1 MITISQVKNTLNA
14 STNKLS
20 ELCTHESI
28 NKWSYKKPLDINK
41 NKIEDIDIY
50 KADCG
55 FNFDNITTTKVSEV
69 INNAG
74 KFTWVYKRP
83 TCCYRLG
90 DFDGY
95 NHSELPWFQ
104 SEFNNGTTS
113 ITQSTAYNL
122 TISFTGDMSKIT
134 QLSTFKTL
142 DFCLLIW
149 GTETKLYKC
158 ASMEDMMDLT
168 KVSITA
174 NLLYAGSYS
183 IVPVLTNSTT
193 TLNNTFVNLDNTTLL
208 TYYQLEANTL
218 RANIT
223 APPAPQR
230 IIITNFEV
238 ICELQ
243 QGEYIIHSISFNV
256 EGGDITPWFEII
268 LGHGEVKQY
277 KPNVTSAEGVYH
289 LTQEITTTDAMCKMY
304 YVDTDGTENIYNFN
318 LDKWI
323 N

>member
-1 MITISQVKNTLNA
+1 MISISQVKNTLNA
-14 STNKLS
+14 YTTKLS
-20 ELCTHESI
+20 ELCTYNTI

-41 NKIEDIDIY
+41 NKIDDADIY

-55 FNFDNITTTKVSEV
+55 FDFNNITTTKIAEV
-69 INNAG
+69 IKNAG
-74 KFTWVYKRP
+74 KFTWAYKRP
-83 TCCYRLG
+83 KNCYRLG

-95 NHSELPWFQ
+95 NHNEAPWFQ
-104 SEFNNGTTS
+104 CEFQNGSTS
-113 ITQSTAYNL
+113 ITQSTSYNL
-122 TISFTGDMSKIT
+122 TISFTGDMTKIT

-142 DFCLLIW
+142 DFCLLLW

-158 ASMEDMMDLT
+158 ATMEDMMDLT

-193 TLNNTFVNLDNTTLL
+193 TLNNTFVNIDNTAFN
-208 TYYQLEANTL
+208 TYYQLETNTL

-230 IIITNFEV
+230 IVISNFEV

-268 LGHGEVKQY
+268 IGYGEIKQY
-277 KPNVTSAEGVYH
+277 RPNIASADGVYH
-289 LTQEITTTDAMCKMY
+289 LEQEITTTDNLCKMY
-304 YVDTDGTENIYNFN
+304 YIDTDGTEKTYNFN

-323 N
+323 

>member
-1 MITISQVKNTLNA
+1 MISISQVKNTLNA

-20 ELCTHESI
+20 ELCTNSNI
-28 NKWSYKKPLDINK
+28 NKWSFKKPLDINK
-41 NKIEDIDIY
+41 NKIDDIDIY

-55 FNFDNITTTKVSEV
+55 FDFNNITTTKVSEV
-69 INNAG
+69 ITNAG

-95 NHSELPWFQ
+95 NHSELPWF
-104 SEFNNGTTS
+104 SCEFNNGSTT
-113 ITQSTAYNL
+113 ITQSTAYNI
-122 TISFTGDMSKIT
+122 TISFNGDMSRIT

-149 GTETKLYKC
+149 GTDTKLYKC
-158 ASMEDMMDLT
+158 ATMEDMQDLT

-174 NLLYAGSYS
+174 NMLYPGVYS

-193 TLNNTFVNLDNTTLL
+193 SLLNTFVYIDNTALN

-218 RANIT
+218 RAVIT
-223 APPAPQR
+223 SPPAPQR

-256 EGGDITPWFEII
+256 EGGDITPWYEITV
-268 LGHGEVKQY
+268 GHGEIKQY
-277 KPNVTSAEGVYH
+277 YPDVSSSDGVYH
-289 LTQEITTTDAMCKMY
+289 LTQEITTTDAMCKMFY
-304 YVDTDGTENIYNFN
+304 IDTDYTEKTYNFN

>member
-1 MITISQVKNTLNA
+1 MISISQVQKTLNA

-20 ELCTHESI
+20 ELCTHNAI
-28 NKWSYKKPLDINK
+28 NKWSYKKPIDVAK
-41 NKIEDIDIY
+41 NKIDDIDIY
-50 KADCG
+50 QANCG
-55 FNFDNITTTKVSEV
+55 FDFDNITTTKVSEV
-69 INNAG
+69 ITNAG
-74 KFTWVYKRP
+74 KFTWEYKRP
-83 TCCYRLG
+83 TNCYRLG

-104 SEFNNGTTS
+104 CEFNNGTTS

-122 TISFTGDMSKIT
+122 TISFNGDMSKIT

-142 DFCLLIW
+142 DFCLLLF

-158 ASMEDMMDLT
+158 ATMEDMQDLT

-174 NLLYAGSYS
+174 NLLYAGVYS
-183 IVPVLTNSTT
+183 IMPVLTNATT
-193 TLNNTFVNLDNTTLL
+193 ALPNTFVNIDNTALN
-208 TYYQLEANTL
+208 TYYQLETNTL

-230 IIITNFEV
+230 IVITNFEV

-256 EGGDITPWFEII
+256 EGGDVIPWYEFTIGYGEI
-268 LGHGEVKQY
+268 KQY
-277 KPNVTSAEGVYH
+277 YPDVSSSDGVYH
-289 LTQEITTTDAMCKMY
+289 LEQEITTTDALCKMHY
-304 YVDTDGTENIYNFN
+304 IDTDGTEKTYNFN

-323 N
+323 

>member
-1 MITISQVKNTLNA
+1 MITISQVKKTLNA

-20 ELCTHESI
+20 ELCTYNTI
-28 NKWSYKKPLDINK
+28 NKWSYKKPLDISK
-41 NKIEDIDIY
+41 NKIDDIDIY

-55 FNFDNITTTKVSEV
+55 FDFDNITTTKVSEV
-69 INNAG
+69 ITNAG
-74 KFTWVYKRP
+74 KFTWAYKRP
-83 TCCYRLG
+83 KNCYRLG

-95 NHSELPWFQ
+95 NHSEAPWFQ
-104 SEFNNGTTS
+104 SEFNNGSTT

-142 DFCLLIW
+142 DFCLLLF

-158 ASMEDMMDLT
+158 ATMEDMMDLT

-174 NLLYAGSYS
+174 NLLYPGVYT
-183 IVPVLTNSTT
+183 ILPVLTTATT
-193 TLNNTFVNLDNTTLL
+193 ALNNTFVNIDNTALL

-223 APPAPQR
+223 APPQPQR

-238 ICELQ
+238 IAELQ

-256 EGGDITPWFEII
+256 EGGDITPWFEITV
-268 LGHGEVKQY
+268 GYGEIKQY
-277 KPNVTSAEGVYH
+277 YPDVSSSDGVYH
-289 LTQEITTTDAMCKMY
+289 LTQEITTTDAMCKMFY
-304 YVDTDGTENIYNFN
+304 IDTDGTAKTYNFN

-323 N
+323 

>member
-1 MITISQVKNTLNA
+1 MISISQVQKTLNA

-20 ELCTHESI
+20 ELCTHNAI
-28 NKWSYKKPLDINK
+28 NKWSYKKPIDVAK
-41 NKIEDIDIY
+41 NKIDDIDIY
-50 KADCG
+50 QANCG
-55 FNFDNITTTKVSEV
+55 FDFDNITTTKVSEV
-69 INNAG
+69 ITNAG
-74 KFTWVYKRP
+74 KFTWEYKRP
-83 TCCYRLG
+83 TNCYRLG

-95 NHSELPWFQ
+95 NHSELPWFAC
-104 SEFNNGTTS
+104 EFNNGTTS

-122 TISFTGDMSKIT
+122 TISFNGDMSKIT

-142 DFCLLIW
+142 DFCLLLF

-158 ASMEDMMDLT
+158 ATMEDMQDLT

-174 NLLYAGSYS
+174 NLLYAGVYS
-183 IVPVLTNSTT
+183 IMPVLTNATT
-193 TLNNTFVNLDNTTLL
+193 ALPNTFVNIDNTALN
-208 TYYQLEANTL
+208 TYYQLETNTL

-230 IIITNFEV
+230 IVITNFEV

-256 EGGDITPWFEII
+256 EGGDVIPWYEFTIGYGEI
-268 LGHGEVKQY
+268 KQY
-277 KPNVTSAEGVYH
+277 YPDVSSSDGVYH
-289 LTQEITTTDAMCKMY
+289 LEQEITTTDALCKMHY
-304 YVDTDGTENIYNFN
+304 IDTDGTEKTYNFN

-323 N
+323 

>member
-1 MITISQVKNTLNA
+1 MITISQVKKTLNA
-14 STNKLS
+14 STTKLS

-28 NKWSYKKPLDINK
+28 NKWSFKKPLDINK
-41 NKIEDIDIY
+41 NKIDDADIY

-55 FNFDNITTTKVSEV
+55 FDFNNITTTKIADV

-74 KFTWVYKRP
+74 KFTWAYMRP
-83 TCCYRLG
+83 KNCYRLG

-95 NHSELPWFQ
+95 NHNEAQWFAC
-104 SEFNNGTTS
+104 EFNNGTTT

-142 DFCLLIW
+142 DFCLLLF
-149 GTETKLYKC
+149 GSDTKLYKC
-158 ASMEDMMDLT
+158 CSMEDMQDLT

-174 NLLYAGSYS
+174 NLLYPGSYT

-193 TLNNTFVNLDNTTLL
+193 TLPNTFVNVDNTTLL

-223 APPAPQR
+223 TPPAPQR
-230 IIITNFEV
+230 IVISNFEV

-256 EGGDITPWFEII
+256 EGGDVIPWYEFIIGYGEI
-268 LGHGEVKQY
+268 KQY
-277 KPNVTSAEGVYH
+277 YPDVSSSDGVYH

-304 YVDTDGTENIYNFN
+304 YIDTDDTEKIYNFN

-323 N
+323 